1 MQSPR
6 SLKPG
11 LISISHAA
19 DQYGSLP
26 GTPFGLEARPHDM
39 ALALEQARMNL
50 EAPDYFSGV
59 PRYGCN
65 LRPRSPFPSS
75 YDHERYSGY
84 GHEADLNETVRRYA
98 VAIRPSCNLTS
109 RLIYMILSFR
119 TNLAVALVNGSI
131 GHKAQY
137 SQVHPFMCHDGRFP
151 QDFQI
156 PRTVESMKILDSEF
170 AHSFLLVRS
179 GTY

>member
-84 GHEADLNETVRRYA
+84 GHEADLNETVRR
-98 VAIRPSCNLTS
+98 
-109 RLIYMILSFR
+109 

-156 PRTVESMKILDSEF
+156 PRTVESMKILD
-170 AHSFLLVRS
+170 
-179 GTY
+179 